1 MVVRVVDCS
10 SFIYPFSIEEVQYLF
25 EKVAK
30 KSDLQGNEDQET
42 ESDSESSDSI
52 VVLSQV
58 ICEVTMR
65 AMRHDE
71 DV

>member
-1 MVVRVVDCS
+1 
-10 SFIYPFSIEEVQYLF
+10 L
-25 EKVAK
+25 KKLAK

-42 ESDSESSDSI
+42 ENDSESSDSI

-58 ICEVTMR
+58 IFLGEVTMR